1 MDMLKEFLRKTGIGL
16 KEFLK
21 ASIISAAISFIVMLI
36 GLKIG
41 DVPYYGLVAIF
52 IAIVDLLPVL
62 GSGIILIPWSIITY
76 SMGNAYLALTLILI
90 FVITFLTKQLML
102 PLLLGKSIGLKPLYT
117 IIITLVCMIVMTP
130 AIGAIVGSVMSIIIA
145 VIIDM
150 NKSRKLWF

>member
-62 GSGIILIPWSIITY
+62 GSGIILIPWSVITY
-76 SMGNAYLALTLILI
+76 FMDNAHLALILI
-90 FVITFLTKQLML
+90 LVFIVTFLIKQLLL

-117 IIITLVCMIVMTP
+117 IIITLISMIVLTP
-130 AIGAIVGSVMSIIIA
+130 AIGAIVGSVISIIIA

-150 NKSRKLWF
+150 KKSGEF

>member
-21 ASIISAAISFIVMLI
+21 ASIISAAISFIVLLI

-52 IAIVDLLPVL
+52 IAIIDLLPVL

-76 SMGNAYLALTLILI
+76 FMGNPHLALILI
-90 FVITFLTKQLML
+90 IVFVITFLIKQLLL

-117 IIITLVCMIVMTP
+117 IIITLICMIVMTP

>member
-21 ASIISAAISFIVMLI
+21 ASIISAAISFIVLLI

-41 DVPYYGLVAIF
+41 NVPYYGLVAIF

-62 GSGIILIPWSIITY
+62 GSGIILIPWSIIIY
-76 SMGNAYLALTLILI
+76 FMGNAHLALILI
-90 FVITFLTKQLML
+90 LVFIVTFLIKQLLL

-117 IIITLVCMIVMTP
+117 IIITLISMIVLTP
-130 AIGAIVGSVMSIIIA
+130 AIGAIVGSVISIIIA

-150 NKSRKLWF
+150 KKSGEF

>member
-1 MDMLKEFLRKTGIGL
+1 MDIFKEFLRKTGIGL

-21 ASIISAAISFIVMLI
+21 ASIISAAISFFVLLI

-41 DVPYYGLVAIF
+41 NVPYYGFVAIF

-76 SMGNAYLALTLILI
+76 SMGNTYLALTLILI
-90 FVITFLTKQLML
+90 FVITFLTKQIML

-117 IIITLVCMIVMTP
+117 IIITLISMIVLTP
-130 AIGAIVGSVMSIIIA
+130 AIGAIVGSVISIVIA

-150 NKSRKLWF
+150 KKSGKF